1 MAATSAT
8 MKYASRSAVSG
19 SNAYDLSKFKDYMPE
34 EFGNRKTQTARSVS
48 AAAGSRANGASSPN
62 MARPAQAQTH
72 RTAPRASSGMPAR
85 TPASPVRT
93 PVSPVRT
100 PASTAEPRRASQVR
114 QTAAQDARPASR
126 TARKPRKAYGLSLFA
141 VAGFAFVAV
150 MMVFMLL
157 AHVKYSEI
165 TTETAALQERLD
177 TLTEEERKL
186 KIAYEDAF
194 DVNRV
199 EEYATNVLGMTKP
212 LDTQVA
218 TVVTTATDKAV
229 VVDEPAPEDGGGL
242 DIGSFL
248 MSLVAYFK

>member
-1 MAATSAT
+1 MDMAATTAT
-8 MKYASRSAVSG
+8 MKYASRTAVSG
-19 SNAYDLSKFKDYMPE
+19 SNAYDLSRFKDYMPE
-34 EFGNRKTQTARSVS
+34 DFGNRKAQSTRSVS
-48 AAAGSRANGASSPN
+48 AAAGSRVNGASSPN
-62 MARPAQAQTH
+62 MARPAQAQPH
-72 RTAPRASSGMPAR
+72 KTAPRASAGMPAR
-85 TPASPVRT
+85 TSASPA
-93 PVSPVRT
+93 RT
-100 PASTAEPRRASQVR
+100 PASTAEPRRSAQVR
-114 QTAAQDARPASR
+114 QAEVQDGRPAHR
-126 TARKPRKAYGLSLFA
+126 TARKTRKAYGLSLFA
-141 VAGFAFVAV
+141 VAGFALVAV

-165 TTETAALQERLD
+165 TTETAALQEKLD